1 MGVLVSLW
9 LLYLGYTHGRDALV
23 PLLGQAPDKDMV
35 NKIRKAARS
44 VEGVEGV
51 HEIIVHDYGSLYA
64 MSLHTEIP
72 EKYGAMEMHEIA
84 ERCEDLL
91 RKNFAGEVI
100 CHTDPLMEKTPE
112 ILAVEEK
119 FRKVVQEIPGV
130 ISYHDFRVVAHSK
143 QKIILVADVDVEDEV
158 PESEFDRI
166 AKELEQRV
174 LEVIPNIAYCSF
186 YITPKYAY

>member
-1 MGVLVSLW
+1 VSLW
-9 LLYLGYTHGRDALV
+9 LLYLGFMHGREAIV
-23 PLLGQAPDKDMV
+23 PLLGQAPGKEMI
-35 NKIRKAARS
+35 NKIRKTARS

-84 ERCEDLL
+84 ERCEAVL
-91 RKNFAGEVI
+91 RKNFAGEVV

-112 ILAVEEK
+112 IQAVEDD
-119 FRKVVQEIPGV
+119 FRKIVQEMPGV

-143 QKIILVADVDVEDEV
+143 KRIILIADIDVEEDV
-158 PESEFDRI
+158 PETDFEKVT
-166 AKELEQRV
+166 KELEQRAIKA
-174 LEVIPNIAYCSF
+174 IPNIAYCVF
-186 YITPKYAY
+186 YVTPKYAY